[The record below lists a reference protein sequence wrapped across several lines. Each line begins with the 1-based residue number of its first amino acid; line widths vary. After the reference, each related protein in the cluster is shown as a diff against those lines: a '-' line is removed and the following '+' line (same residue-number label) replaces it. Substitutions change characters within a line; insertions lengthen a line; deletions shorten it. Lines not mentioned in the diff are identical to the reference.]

1 VGEVEGGAGMSAA
14 DVALTSKWAG
24 LYRERGYNPLPSRPD
39 AKRPFVKY
47 ADAWEAPEP
56 LSAAEFDRWGATS
69 LQLMCGRRWRLLVI
83 DLDGPEARERW
94 AKLGRTPA
102 TWVTHSG
109 GNGHHVWF
117 SIESGPDLPKAFLWK
132 GDGNHSAIERLCDRS
147 LVMAPPSIHP
157 KTGERY
163 RFADKWHSPAKLP
176 MPAPVPAWVL
186 RLEPI
191 TTRPEAPPVF
201 VGSVPRPTA
210 RAKAGGPRFH
220 RADVLAAIPDKAAL
234 AASWGLRLAGRPTP
248 KGWVPCHAVGRE
260 DTRASAAI
268 HRESGTYVDRGT
280 DLRLSLF
287 DLAAQLG
294 VYADGRDAIS
304 DLGERFHVSRS
315 A

>member
-1 VGEVEGGAGMSAA
+1 MIADAA
-14 DVALTSKWAG
+14 LCSRWAAM
-24 LYRERGYNPLPSRPD
+24 YRERGYNPLPSRPD

-47 ADAWEAPEP
+47 ADTWEAAEP
-56 LSAAEFDRWGATS
+56 LPAAEFDRWGATS
-69 LQLMCGRRWRLLVI
+69 LQIMTGRRWRLLVI

-94 AKLGRTPA
+94 AKMGRTPQ
-102 TWVTHSG
+102 TWLTHSG

-117 SIESGPDLPKAFLWK
+117 TIEPGPDLPKAFLWK

-157 KTGERY
+157 KTGNRY
-163 RFADKWHSPAKLP
+163 RFLDQWHSPKRVA

-191 TTRPEAPPVF
+191 TTALVPPPVQQIAHQPHRTPMR
-201 VGSVPRPTA
+201 G
-210 RAKAGGPRFH
+210 AGRYH

-248 KGWVPCHAVGRE
+248 KGWVPCHAIGRE
-260 DTRASAAI
+260 DNRASAAI
-268 HRESGTYVDRGT
+268 HRDTGTYVDRGT

-294 VYADGRDAIS
+294 VYADGRDAITH
-304 DLGERFHVSRS
+304 LGESFHVRRT

>member
-1 VGEVEGGAGMSAA
+1 MTPA
-14 DVALTSKWAG
+14 DVALCSRWAG
-24 LYRERGYNPLPSRPD
+24 FYRERGYNPLPTRPD

-47 ADAWEAPEP
+47 ADSWEAPAP
-56 LSAAEFDRWGATS
+56 LGAAGFDRWGAAS
-69 LQLMCGRRWRLLVI
+69 LQLMTGRRWRLLVI

-94 AKLGRTPA
+94 ASMGPTPQ

-109 GNGHHVWF
+109 GNGHHLWF
-117 SIESGPDLPKAFLWK
+117 TVEPGPDLPKAFLWK
-132 GDGNHSAIERLCDRS
+132 GGDDHSAIERLCDRS

-157 KTGERY
+157 KTGNRY
-163 RFADKWHSPAKLP
+163 RFLDKWHSPARLP

-186 RLEPI
+186 RLDPI
-191 TTRPEAPPVF
+191 TTALAPPP
-201 VGSVPRPTA
+201 VPQIAPMPHRMTV
-210 RAKAGGPRFH
+210 RGAGRFD

-315 A
+315 S